1 MSIVAVPHQAHEW
14 AKGPAEV
21 QPNSN
26 FFKKEEEVIH
36 SVGIDFHQGRHRA
49 RCLDDGAQPCDSFSF
64 QTTPEGLATLEE
76 HVFRDGANPII
87 VLEPAGLPWLMVAVY
102 LRSRHSD
109 CRLVKAKTQKV
120 AALRR
125 YLRGP
130 VKSDRIDALTLAK
143 MPFIDPEQLD
153 EIYLPPAE
161 IHALQR
167 LTRQRKRLEDDVT
180 GRKVRIGAIIDGYL
194 PGVRRAFNNIWS
206 SQARAFLKYRLNPF
220 TVIRDGEGALH
231 TFLSKATVWGKWSRA
246 DTRLVFLVCQSVAS
260 ICELS
265 QPANT
270 VNEDFFLDL
279 QDEIARELKLME
291 MEETESE
298 SLAHRIAELY
308 RKLHPSDNLGTIPGV
323 GPHTAPV
330 FLAAVGDPARFHNQS
345 AFANWEG
352 VVPGARQSSSME
364 AKGLRM
370 TKAGPSIMR
379 MALYQAGD
387 VGRRW
392 DPQLAAVYYREMV
405 NHGKNHKQAM
415 GAVMSHLGARV
426 LTVLKEGRPYELRN
440 AEGNLISKGNARR
453 LVLSKYH
460 VSEDIRRERRRRN
473 PTKVRRIDREMTTH
487 RTNEAAKAPQPV
499 KVMAISRK

>member
-1 MSIVAVPHQAHEW
+1 MSIVAAPHQAHEW
-14 AKGPAEV
+14 AKDPARV

-26 FFKKEEEVIH
+26 LLKEEKEVIR
-36 SVGIDFHQGRHRA
+36 SVGIDLHQGQHRA

-76 HVFRDGANPII
+76 RVFRDSASPII
-87 VLEPAGLPWLMVAVY
+87 VLEPAGLPWLMVAAY
-102 LRSRHSD
+102 LYSRHPD

-143 MPFIDPEQLD
+143 MPFIDPEQLN

-194 PGVRRAFNNIWS
+194 PGIRRAFNNIWS
-206 SQARAFLKYRLNPF
+206 SQARSFLKSRLNPF
-220 TVIRDGEGALH
+220 VVIRDGEDALH
-231 TFLSKATVWGKWSRA
+231 AFLSKATVWGRWSRA
-246 DTRLVFLVCQSVAS
+246 ETRLVFLVCQSVAS
-260 ICELS
+260 VCELS
-265 QPANT
+265 QPAGT
-270 VNEDFFLDL
+270 VNEDFFTDL
-279 QDEIARELKLME
+279 QDEISRELRLME
-291 MEETESE
+291 IEEAESE

-308 RKLHPSDNLGTIPGV
+308 RELHPSDNLGTIPGV
-323 GPHTAPV
+323 GKHTAPI
-330 FLAAVGDPARFHNQS
+330 FLAVVGDPARFRNQS

-387 VGRRW
+387 IGRRW

-426 LTVLKEGRPYELRN
+426 LTVLKEDRPYELRDAKSN
-440 AEGNLISKGNARR
+440 IIRKSDARR
-453 LVLSKYH
+453 LILSEYY

-473 PTKVRRIDREMTTH
+473 PVKVRRISGEMTTY

-499 KVMAISRK
+499 